1 MGKWLLMLPVVLF
14 LGLAVMFWVG
24 MGRNDPNTLP
34 SAFLNKPAPA
44 MTEAVLPGIAGLS
57 DADLRRGDVVL
68 VNFWASWCPPCRA
81 EHPTLV
87 ALAAEGVRVVG
98 VNMMD
103 DPENALAFLAEAGN
117 PFSGVAFD
125 PKGRTRLEWG
135 VTAPPETFILRGDGT
150 VAYKFI
156 GPLVGDDYQQRFR
169 PELEKA
175 LRGE

>member
-1 MGKWLLMLPVVLF
+1 MTKWLLMLPVALF

-24 MGRNDPNTLP
+24 MGRNDPNAVP
-34 SAFLNKPAPA
+34 SAYLGKQAPA
-44 MTEAVLPGIAGLS
+44 MTDAVLPGIPGIAN
-57 DADLRRGDVVL
+57 ADLRRGDVVL

-87 ALAAEGVRVVG
+87 ALAAEGIRVVG

-103 DPENALAFLAEAGN
+103 DRENALAFLAEAGN

-156 GPLVGDDYQQRFR
+156 GPLVGDDYEQRFR